1 MIRFSQR
8 KPGRRKMLKP
18 DFKKMNGLI
27 PVIAQDEKTGEVL
40 MLAYMNEESY
50 NLSLETG
57 EAVYYSRSR
66 QKLWHKGESSG
77 CIQKIKSIRIDC
89 DEDTLVMQVEQIG
102 GAACHTGRRS
112 CFFREIKNGEVTEC
126 SPMVFDPGEVY
137 GK

>member
-1 MIRFSQR
+1 
-8 KPGRRKMLKP
+8 MLKP

-27 PVIAQDEKTGEVL
+27 PVIAQDEQTGEVL

-50 NLSLETG
+50 KLSLETG

-89 DEDTLVMQVEQIG
+89 DNDTLVLRVEQIG

-112 CFFREIKNGEVTEC
+112 CFFRELKGNKVTEC
-126 SPMVFDPGEVY
+126 SPMVFDPAEVY

>member
-1 MIRFSQR
+1 
-8 KPGRRKMLKP
+8 MLKP
-18 DFKKMNGLI
+18 NFEKMNGLV
-27 PVIAQDEKTGEVL
+27 PVIAQDAESGEVL

-50 NLSLETG
+50 NLTLQKG

-77 CIQKIKSIRIDC
+77 CVQKIKSMRIDC
-89 DEDTLVMQVEQIG
+89 DEDTLVLLVEQVG

-112 CFFREIKNGEVTEC
+112 CFYRELKGDDVIEC
-126 SPMVFDPGEVY
+126 SPTVFDPAEVY